1 MDGDVMERIELTDEQ
16 VLNWRNS
23 LVLSFGAYALIMPRE
38 DIERLAGNMQ
48 KASDDM
54 AEALEEEES

>member
-1 MDGDVMERIELTDEQ
+1 MEKLELTDEQ

-23 LVLSFGAYALIMPRE
+23 LVLNFGAYALIMPRE
-38 DIERLAGNMQ
+38 DIEMLAGKMQ
-48 KASDDM
+48 KELDDM